1 MQNDREVSLLAA
13 EVGQERSR
21 PLVILH
27 VVQDFSPAIGR
38 PEGLHYISQKTSL
51 CRSYENIYHM
61 LS

>member
-27 VVQDFSPAIGR
+27 VVQDFSPAEIAHLKVRTTCSQR
-38 PEGLHYISQKTSL
+38 PQT
-51 CRSYENIYHM
+51 
-61 LS
+61 